1 MERAMADNGSEVA
14 KRAAAAASRLK
25 LVQADLADEPEPV
38 RLAHLRDEVDRALA
52 GLGPDDREPFLKE
65 LMARFPVW
73 ESAAAPVPAP
83 VVAENPE
90 AEAALAGVKDP
101 AYLVERLTTLAASMP
116 EAERAAVGAKLAAA
130 FGIAAS
136 AAPAP
141 AASGDDALKRFA
153 KLVESEGVALDPAR
167 LAESAEV
174 LVKFASSLDQW
185 VWNAWQGRLAPKSAV
200 RRREMVSKSIAQYAG
215 GAPGA
220 TIATVTGDVER
231 LRQLI
236 LALISAVNQSGTLF
250 AQRWLEKF
258 SVAAIEQAAE
268 PATVW
273 EGKPVKCWKKY
284 VELAGPLERSAIE
297 KDIVEAVADYVDTL
311 MRSR

>member
-1 MERAMADNGSEVA
+1 MSENGSEVA
-14 KRAAAAASRLK
+14 KRAAAAANRLR
-25 LVQADLADEPEPV
+25 LVQADLADEQESV

-52 GLGPDDREPFLKE
+52 GLGPEDREPFLKE

-73 ESAAAPVPAP
+73 ESAAAPAPA
-83 VVAENPE
+83 AAAAKDPE
-90 AEAALAGVKDP
+90 AEAALAGLNDP
-101 AYLVERLTTLAASMP
+101 SYLAERLTKLASSMP
-116 EAERAAVGAKLAAA
+116 EAERAAIGAKLAAA
-130 FGIAAS
+130 FGVAGP
-136 AAPAP
+136 AAPAAP
-141 AASGDDALKRFA
+141 AASGDEILKRFG
-153 KLVESEGVALDPAR
+153 KLVESESATLDPAK
-167 LAESAEV
+167 LAEAAEV

-185 VWNAWQGRLAPKSAV
+185 VWNAWQGRLAPRSAV
-200 RRREMVSKSIAQYAG
+200 RRREMVVKSIAHYAS
-215 GAPGA
+215 GAPGV